1 MDRLHTIVHQDW
13 ENSRPMDLT
22 DEGLLAELED
32 KDEHFA
38 EDLAIQ
44 TKKNEG

>member
-1 MDRLHTIVHQDW
+1 
-13 ENSRPMDLT
+13 MDLT

-32 KDEHFA
+32 KDDHVA

-44 TKKNEG
+44 TKKSSEE

>member
-1 MDRLHTIVHQDW
+1 
-13 ENSRPMDLT
+13 MDLT

-32 KDEHFA
+32 KDEHVA

-44 TKKNEG
+44 AKRNSD